1 MRDGLDAARA
11 VLPGVTL
18 RDPQRL
24 HASDRSTV
32 WRVHAQWPE
41 ADETTVIL
49 KQFDAAHEWFI
60 REAAA
65 LSVCPAQ
72 APTAQLVAESTDPPL
87 VVMTD
92 VGTGP
97 SVADALRGDDPAAAA
112 EAVRQWATAM
122 GRLHRCTLEHR
133 EQFRAALGGRSGE
146 LLLGESRM
154 SLAVDEAARMLE
166 QECLQLDVSV
176 PPHALH
182 ELRELP
188 RQLTGAAAISPDDA
202 CPEDNVWLG
211 DRLMLVDFEG
221 AQWRHVAWDVA
232 YLTVPWPTCHCSW
245 RMPGEVAERALESY
259 RVEVEDALP
268 YVREPQFRADVA
280 AAALGWSLISTAWY
294 LASALA
300 DDAGE
305 HDPATPSRRA
315 LIVHR
320 LDRARRVDEPAA
332 AAELAA
338 RLRAEL
344 VQRWGELRLAY
355 APAFDEQTPDE

>member
-1 MRDGLDAARA
+1 MRDGLDEARA
-11 VLPGVTL
+11 LLPGVTL
-18 RDPQRL
+18 RDAKQL
-24 HASDRSTV
+24 HASGRSTV
-32 WRVHAQWPE
+32 WRVRARWPD
-41 ADETTVIL
+41 ADETTVIV
-49 KQFDAAHEWFI
+49 KRFADADEWFI

-65 LSVCPAQ
+65 LATCSSH
-72 APTAQLVAESTDPPL
+72 APTAQLLLESSAPPL

-97 SVADALRGDDPAAAA
+97 SVADALRGSDPAAAA
-112 EAVRQWATAM
+112 EAVRQWAATI
-122 GRLHRCTLEHR
+122 GRLHRTTMGHR
-133 EQFRAALGGRSGE
+133 EQFRAALGQRSGE

-154 SLAVDEAARMLE
+154 SLAVDEAARLLE
-166 QECLQLDVSV
+166 QQCLQLDVTV
-176 PPHALH
+176 PPHALQ

-188 RQLTGAAAISPDDA
+188 RRLSGDAAAISPDDA

-245 RMPGEVAERALESY
+245 KMPSDVASRALESY
-259 RVEVEDALP
+259 RAELEHELP

-294 LASALA
+294 LTSALS
-300 DDAGE
+300 DDE
-305 HDPATPSRRA
+305 HDATTPSRRA
-315 LIVHR
+315 LVLHR
-320 LDRARRVDEPAA
+320 LDVARHVDEPAA

-344 VQRWGELRLAY
+344 VDRWGAVRLGY
-355 APAFDEQTPDE
+355 APAFDEGAREQ